1 MYFDLFFH
9 NNKIFA
15 VPSTYMDYRFQGGIV
30 ARMDACTCFLFFY
43 RTSLHN
49 YVEAGN
55 YQK

>member
-15 VPSTYMDYRFQGGIV
+15 VPSTYMDYRFQGDIV
-30 ARMDACTCFLFFY
+30 ARMDACTCFLFSY
-43 RTSLHN
+43 RTSPHN

-55 YQK
+55 YHK